1 MALYKKMGHFYKVKN
16 EFAITK
22 PGYKHLN
29 KVASIS
35 IVTPLKVIVDGREQP
50 NPFIERNPET
60 KLIESVFI
68 RKMGIG
74 FSPMG
79 NIVVVD
85 KTLLYNIYSYFIESI
100 QSKMKKVEWKSGK
113 PTTNKLH
120 PDCAVIGTKEEKPEL
135 DGKWAFYATAPPL
148 GLWINYEDSAII
160 DCLNEHT
167 QKQRFGDRIAQTIV
181 ERNILKDHPAIGI
194 DKIQP
199 QENGERAFVEVYGY
213 RNDFGPQQINE
224 IMAQAE
230 KGSETIEVK
239 AEVMDKVN
247 EEEEAQA
254 MQEVSEEETGGD
266 SGRKDSPAH
275 MKEPPDDFHLKQE
288 KKESERE
295 PGEEG

>member
-1 MALYKKMGHFYKVKN
+1 M
-16 EFAITK
+16 
-22 PGYKHLN
+22 
-29 KVASIS
+29 
-35 IVTPLKVIVDGREQP
+35 
-50 NPFIERNPET
+50 
-60 KLIESVFI
+60 
-68 RKMGIG
+68 
-74 FSPMG
+74 
-79 NIVVVD
+79 
-85 KTLLYNIYSYFIESI
+85 
-100 QSKMKKVEWKSGK
+100 
-113 PTTNKLH
+113 
-120 PDCAVIGTKEEKPEL
+120 
-135 DGKWAFYATAPPL
+135 
-148 GLWINYEDSAII
+148 
-160 DCLNEHT
+160 NEHT